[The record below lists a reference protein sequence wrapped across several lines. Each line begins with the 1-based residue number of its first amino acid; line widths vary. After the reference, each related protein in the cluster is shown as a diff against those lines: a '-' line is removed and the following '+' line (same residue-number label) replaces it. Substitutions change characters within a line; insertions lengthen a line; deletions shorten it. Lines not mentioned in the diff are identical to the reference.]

1 MNEKKTLLLA
11 RTTSIK
17 KLEESGSAD
26 RISYRYQMLLA
37 FADCVVGAQ
46 LLNAW
51 IGVLQDS
58 KIFEDFKTLGST
70 LLSAVKC

>member
-46 LLNAW
+46 LLKMHGLAYFK
-51 IGVLQDS
+51 IPKFS
-58 KIFEDFKTLGST
+58 KTSK
-70 LLSAVKC
+70 LLEAHY